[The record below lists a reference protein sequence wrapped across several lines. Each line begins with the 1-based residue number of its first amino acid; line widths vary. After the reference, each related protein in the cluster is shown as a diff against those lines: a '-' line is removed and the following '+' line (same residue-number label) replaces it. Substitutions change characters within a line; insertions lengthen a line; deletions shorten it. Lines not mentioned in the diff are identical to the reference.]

1 MDEADPSSQSKKRD
15 TIIVKAEE
23 ADEAGADISTVS
35 PTDDPDFDAN
45 FEAIRARLARAKEQ
59 KEQNIAPSTAKLPT
73 RPQLR
78 RDGSAPPPP
87 QQPPP
92 PAPPQQQN
100 DDVGNTTDSLSLMQ
114 LKRLVTDMPRV
125 EPIAYAFDYRD
136 TQSFPEE
143 IDEWFQYTGED
154 RNMVLQGKVMFEAKW
169 ENFTSETL
177 VESGGAP
184 TWMRAS
190 DNERR
195 AFIATKLSG
204 LEDADLFTRVACL
217 EAIVYVALGSWNDTA
232 GLKDEGDSKI
242 EAREEGDESGSIH
255 ELSSLQIQWMRKGVD
270 MILACSGLQPIF
282 NVFRRICEQE
292 QLVGSCLLNHLVCKC
307 HSDVCVSR
315 NYDSPDQYAQMVE
328 DDRALLKSAQQG
340 EISNTFTLM
349 YLLIEGGREQI
360 GRGESTALRDG
371 IGKMTHYLFL
381 PMADLYVPAAALEPD
396 LLLLLVQTI
405 AKLRWDDTTN
415 LPLTRVSKAGVG
427 FSNLGA
433 GQLTMPQ
440 VLLLFW
446 KSALL
451 LFGGTKELSEV
462 KVALQDEPDRS
473 SDENGQPFITTSP
486 LDYHLFRQEITSK
499 YPAYNP
505 PPPLVPLELENNS
518 ILPPLPNHSGRNTG
532 PYGSIPGIGPTT
544 VNGSGGSILHQ
555 PVHIAT
561 PAPSPPPSPS
571 GPGGKAGKKQ
581 NYQTNQNF
589 PFLYP
594 PLDGTSNSVG
604 GKGSAGLQDVLV
616 GKKWEGSDVPASI
629 LEAGKLF
636 ASRMRMTRAMQQ
648 LWEERERFMK
658 YERGWAVLEGDKP
671 DTELDEEAEL
681 ENDAETFGNDTK
693 NEQHKV
699 LNPESKRRLEAV
711 EDFYVSIINNVR

>member
-292 QLVGSCLLNHLVCKC
+292 QLVGSC
-307 HSDVCVSR
+307 
-315 NYDSPDQYAQMVE
+315 
-328 DDRALLKSAQQG
+328 
-340 EISNTFTLM
+340 F
-349 YLLIEGGREQI
+349 
-360 GRGESTALRDG
+360 
-371 IGKMTHYLFL
+371 
-381 PMADLYVPAAALEPD
+381 
-396 LLLLLVQTI
+396 
-405 AKLRWDDTTN
+405 
-415 LPLTRVSKAGVG
+415 
-427 FSNLGA
+427 
-433 GQLTMPQ
+433 
-440 VLLLFW
+440 
-446 KSALL
+446 
-451 LFGGTKELSEV
+451 
-462 KVALQDEPDRS
+462 
-473 SDENGQPFITTSP
+473 
-486 LDYHLFRQEITSK
+486 
-499 YPAYNP
+499 
-505 PPPLVPLELENNS
+505 
-518 ILPPLPNHSGRNTG
+518 
-532 PYGSIPGIGPTT
+532 
-544 VNGSGGSILHQ
+544 
-555 PVHIAT
+555 
-561 PAPSPPPSPS
+561 
-571 GPGGKAGKKQ
+571 
-581 NYQTNQNF
+581 
-589 PFLYP
+589 
-594 PLDGTSNSVG
+594 
-604 GKGSAGLQDVLV
+604 
-616 GKKWEGSDVPASI
+616 
-629 LEAGKLF
+629 
-636 ASRMRMTRAMQQ
+636 
-648 LWEERERFMK
+648 
-658 YERGWAVLEGDKP
+658 
-671 DTELDEEAEL
+671 
-681 ENDAETFGNDTK
+681 
-693 NEQHKV
+693 
-699 LNPESKRRLEAV
+699 
-711 EDFYVSIINNVR
+711 